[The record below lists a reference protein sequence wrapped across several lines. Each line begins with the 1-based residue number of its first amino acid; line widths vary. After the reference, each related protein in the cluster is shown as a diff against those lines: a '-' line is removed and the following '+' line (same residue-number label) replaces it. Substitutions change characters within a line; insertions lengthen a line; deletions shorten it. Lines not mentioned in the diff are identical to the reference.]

1 MNYIDKIY
9 YINLDRRT
17 DRKEEI
23 ENEFKRL
30 DIPKEKIKRF
40 TAIEY
45 NPGCIGCSY
54 SHYHVMNE
62 GLHDSFNNILV
73 LEDDFQFEVSKEELE
88 ENLRYIFEIRK
99 FEKPWDVI
107 MFSYNISFPEHKTE
121 NILGDPIL
129 GKIKFAQTASGYLV
143 NKHYFQ
149 KLRDHIFKGSQLL
162 IQTNMHWLYTND
174 IYWKEL
180 QEKDEW
186 FYFKKRIGK
195 QRPSISDT
203 GFGNNNIVNYNC

>member
-30 DIPKEKIKRF
+30 DIPNEKIKRF

-73 LEDDFQFEVSKEELE
+73 LEDDFEFVVSKEELE
-88 ENLRYIFEIRK
+88 ENLKYIFEIRK

-107 MFSYNISFPEHKTE
+107 MFSYNIENAGNKVE
-121 NILGDPIL
+121 NISGDPIL
-129 GKIKFAQTASGYLV
+129 GRVKFAQTTSGFLV

-149 KLRDHIFKGSQLL
+149 KLRDNIFEGVQKLL
-162 IQTNMHWLYTND
+162 LTRQHWNYAVD
-174 IYWKEL
+174 VYWKEL

-186 FYFKKRIGK
+186 FYFKKNIGK
-195 QRPSISDT
+195 QRPSSSDT
-203 GFGNNNIVNYNC
+203 